1 MKKLFAPLA
10 LALAL
15 ASCAPVG
22 GADIG
27 TETRAIE
34 ALEERWDELW
44 NAGDVETLVNM
55 YYTDD
60 AILAATSEP
69 DHRGREA
76 ILENY
81 RTLRA
86 DPNLV
91 LDYRPEALTVSA
103 SGDIAVRTGTF
114 DNTYTDPAARQA
126 ARDAG
131 RYVVIYRKTNNEWRA
146 AIDFETSQ
154 SP

>member
-1 MKKLFAPLA
+1 MKPLFASLV

-15 ASCAPVG
+15 ASCTPLG
-22 GADIG
+22 RADVAA
-27 TETRAIE
+27 ETRAIE
-34 ALEERWDELW
+34 ALEESWDEHW
-44 NAGDVETLVNM
+44 NAGELETLVTT

-69 DHRGREA
+69 DHRGRAA

-81 RTLRA
+81 RALRA
-86 DPNLV
+86 DPNLALNYTPQT
-91 LDYRPEALTVSA
+91 LDVAA
-103 SGDIAVRTGTF
+103 SGDVAVRTGVF
-114 DNTYTDPAARQA
+114 DNTYTDPATRQA

-131 RYVVIYRKTNNEWRA
+131 RYVVIYRKTNNSWRA
-146 AIDFETSQ
+146 AIDIETSQ

>member
-1 MKKLFAPLA
+1 MKKILASIVLA
-10 LALAL
+10 LALT
-15 ASCAPVG
+15 SCAPAG
-22 GADIG
+22 SADIG
-27 TETRAIE
+27 AETRAIE
-34 ALEERWDELW
+34 ALEESWDGYW
-44 NAGDVETLVNM
+44 NAGDVETLVNV

-69 DHRGREA
+69 DHRGHAA

-81 RTLRA
+81 RALRA

-91 LDYRPEALTVSA
+91 LNYTPETLRVAA
-103 SGDIAVRTGTF
+103 SGDMAVRTGTF
-114 DNTYTDPAARQA
+114 DNTYTNPATHMA

-131 RYVVIYRKTNNEWRA
+131 RYVVIYRKTNNAWRA
-146 AIDFETSQ
+146 AIDIETSQ

>member
-1 MKKLFAPLA
+1 MKTLLASLA
-10 LALAL
+10 LTLAL
-15 ASCAPVG
+15 ASCAPAG
-22 GADIG
+22 SADLGA
-27 TETRAIE
+27 ETRAIE
-34 ALEERWDELW
+34 ALEERWDEHW
-44 NAGDVETLVNM
+44 DAGDVETLVNA
-55 YYTDD
+55 YYADD

-69 DHRGREA
+69 DHRGHPA

-81 RTLRA
+81 RALRA

-91 LDYRPEALTVSA
+91 LDYRPETLTVSV

-114 DNTYTDPAARQA
+114 DNTYTDPATRQP

-131 RYVVIYRKTNNEWRA
+131 RYVVIYRKRNNEWRA
-146 AIDFETSQ
+146 ALDIETSQ